1 VAKESGE
8 AGGFGRV
15 AVVLTDREET
25 MVDLAHRGWT
35 DSQIAVEMGLTVDAV
50 KFALYRVRNRL
61 GLDNRVMLA
70 VWWVGQRVG
79 EYEN

>member
-1 VAKESGE
+1 M
-8 AGGFGRV
+8 
-15 AVVLTDREET
+15 LTDREEI
-25 MVDLAHRGWT
+25 MVDLASRGWT
-35 DSQIAVEMGLTVDAV
+35 DSQIALEMGLTVDTV
-50 KFALYRVRNRL
+50 KFALYRVRMRL